1 MKSKSKNNNRSFGRA
16 EMTKLKQMQLFY
28 NPNISDSDSYR
39 NSKEITFD
47 KEESRHI
54 VKVLRMKE
62 GNTFKIT
69 NGKGSFFA
77 AEIINANPKGC
88 LVKITSEKKQALL
101 PYQLHLAVAP
111 TKLNDRYEWFLE
123 KATEIGISEITPII
137 CDHSERKVIKPE
149 RYEKILQSAMKQSL
163 KAYLPVLN
171 EAISFKE
178 FINSEKTS
186 EDLKCIA
193 HCEETDKKSLKSVL
207 LPKKKVT
214 ILIGPEGDF
223 SSEEIDIAKLAEF
236 IPVTLGESRLRTETA
251 AVVACHS
258 IAFVNEI

>member
-1 MKSKSKNNNRSFGRA
+1 
-16 EMTKLKQMQLFY
+16 MQLFY
-28 NPNISDSDSYR
+28 NPNISD
-39 NSKEITFD
+39 NAKEVTLD

-62 GNTFKIT
+62 GETFKMT
-69 NGKGSFFA
+69 NGKGSFFS

-88 LVKITSEKKQALL
+88 LVKILSEEIQQPL

-137 CDHSERKVIKPE
+137 CDHSERKTIKPE

-163 KAYLPVLN
+163 KAYLPILN
-171 EAISFKE
+171 KAVSYKD
-178 FINSEKTS
+178 FIDSEKAS
-186 EDLKCIA
+186 EDLKFIA
-193 HCEETDKKSLKSVL
+193 HCEETDKKSLKAVL
-207 LPKKKVT
+207 LPNQKIT
-214 ILIGPEGDF
+214 IMIGPEGDF
-223 SSEEIDIAKLAEF
+223 SSEEIGLAKQEGY

-251 AVVACHS
+251 AIVACHS
-258 IAFVNEI
+258 VAFVN